1 MLQTDIDSQW
11 RKKVLKLSQR
21 RWFSQLFQEKG
32 VIEINRLLTAF
43 GKNTK
48 AELRLGTNHL
58 KIMISDEVSLTT
70 KLLEGAFPNYKKV
83 IPSQT
88 ANPLYI
94 NKEVLRGGLNRAAVL
109 ASDRNPLVKM
119 NITKKN

>member
-1 MLQTDIDSQW
+1 M
-11 RKKVLKLSQR
+11 
-21 RWFSQLFQEKG
+21 
-32 VIEINRLLTAF
+32 
-43 GKNTK
+43 
-48 AELRLGTNHL
+48 
-58 KIMISDEVSLTT
+58 
-70 KLLEGAFPNYKKV
+70 LEGAFPNYKKV

-119 NITKKN
+119 NITKELVMVTGSNEQEEAVEELEAEYSGSPLKSGLMHLTYKTYYKSFQEIILELIYRGQMLVVWCLRQIMRI